1 MLRHISVILGLGAFL
16 TIFTQ
21 SVQAQTNQTS
31 STSGEALESL
41 EGRSIENDFDVFF
54 PANSQTAVPSN
65 TESFGNGNN
74 RADAGFDLFGEDVQ
88 IDVGENLR
96 STDPFFDPAIGDG
109 DIADNEKVRLLLEL
123 EEWNTTQ

>member
-1 MLRHISVILGLGAFL
+1 MLRHISLILGIGAFC

-21 SVQAQTNQTS
+21 SAQAQTNQTPL
-31 STSGEALESL
+31 TSGESLESL

-54 PANSQTAVPSN
+54 PANSQTAIPSN
-65 TESFGNGNN
+65 SEPLGNGN
-74 RADAGFDLFGEDVQ
+74 RRVDAGFDLFGEDVQ
-88 IDVGENLR
+88 LDVGENLR

-123 EEWNTTQ
+123 DEWNTTK